1 MIVTNPREAHRNS
14 PNSKWFRACARFIG
28 KMPCRQLG
36 LAVFLLACSISLLI
50 WSWRARTAVSTST
63 GMKTMG
69 YGIEEDLS
77 PKGDDSSNMDMPRKM
92 LGLIDDAQVSDPNMA
107 YRIRELI
114 RIKNSVQKELHN
126 LEAQRSE
133 MQRQVTKQILETESS
148 VDKILE
154 SFLNLY
160 TSIVGF

>member
-1 MIVTNPREAHRNS
+1 
-14 PNSKWFRACARFIG
+14 
-28 KMPCRQLG
+28 
-36 LAVFLLACSISLLI
+36 
-50 WSWRARTAVSTST
+50 
-63 GMKTMG
+63 MG

-126 LEAQRSE
+126 LEAQRLE

-148 VDKILE
+148 VDKIFKPLYFNCG
-154 SFLNLY
+154 FLIHY
-160 TSIVGF
+160 PF